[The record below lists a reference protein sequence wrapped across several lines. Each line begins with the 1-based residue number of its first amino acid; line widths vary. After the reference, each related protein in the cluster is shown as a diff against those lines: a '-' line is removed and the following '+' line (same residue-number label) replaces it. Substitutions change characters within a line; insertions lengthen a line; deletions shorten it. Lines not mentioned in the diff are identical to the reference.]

1 MNLSPTAQAT
11 LLLTSYF
18 SKSQV
23 DAEKPLTNTE
33 WGRFAL
39 WLKNK
44 GITPAD
50 LLSGQPSE
58 LLIGWYD
65 NKITIERL

>member
-1 MNLSPTAQAT
+1 MDLSPTAQAT

-18 SKSQV
+18 SKFQV

-39 WLKNK
+39 WLKNN
-44 GITPAD
+44 GNTPAD
-50 LLSGQPSE
+50 LLSGQLRE
-58 LLIGWYD
+58 LL
-65 NKITIERL
+65 